1 MAFLPVAGLA
11 AVALREGGGAARL
24 IHRHRP
30 RSPAAPG
37 RAGLPARYVDTIPT
51 QSMLQERQKGT
62 RRPRR
67 RATPGMV
74 QTNRPPSLSYTLRQK
89 PCRSVARYNAS
100 ANLDKWL
107 RANRDRLLLGF
118 LAHVRKKGGSDYR
131 TALEPNS
138 TERKQ

>member
-11 AVALREGGGAARL
+11 AVALRDGCCAARL

-30 RSPAAPG
+30 RSPTAPG

-74 QTNRPPSLSYTLRQK
+74 QTNRPPTFPTL
-89 PCRSVARYNAS
+89 C
-100 ANLDKWL
+100 DKNHAAAL
-107 RANRDRLLLGF
+107 HDITQAQISTSG
-118 LAHVRKKGGSDYR
+118 
-131 TALEPNS
+131 LEPIGIGFC
-138 TERKQ
+138 